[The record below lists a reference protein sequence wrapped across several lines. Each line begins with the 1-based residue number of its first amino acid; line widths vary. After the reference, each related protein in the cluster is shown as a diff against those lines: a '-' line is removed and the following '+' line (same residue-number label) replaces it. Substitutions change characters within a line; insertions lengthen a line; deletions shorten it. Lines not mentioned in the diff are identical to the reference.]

1 MAFQVILLL
10 RIHRKPRSDCR
21 MKNPKTLFLIPAP
34 LFIHKISLICAL
46 LFCPAI
52 IFAQQV
58 EGQFWRTYW
67 YQRGAEF
74 ANPGVAPKLHVNS
87 PDAVLNAQYS
97 KRPEARENGMML
109 IPINEA
115 LTQIERVE
123 LYLEIIGADP
133 GTLNKRLTIN
143 GRSTYQLPEVG
154 TATNN
159 FTHQYSTIYLQ
170 PTDLVNGFNAIQFAC
185 DRGKNG
191 YGHFV
196 VSEAALRV
204 QLRRN
209 HADLQKA
216 GLMGFNA
223 LIKAEAVKNKPET
236 IRLKLFCSDES
247 LVSSVEYQGFYFGYD
262 ENGDASTYGWHGMTK
277 NKQPEAILGIGTT
290 DQFAVDWN
298 TAMLPDQQEM
308 GVRATIHFKDQS
320 DLTFVTPVIGGLFT
334 QRPKGVHV
342 TFSQARELPA
352 PFAANGSQKKS
363 CFIDVGDDP
372 NLIEQAELQLVFRD
386 SDTAALENYLKINGQ
401 RIAIAGAGK
410 REIIYRKILID
421 PKILKRGVN
430 QIELEPQSEHHGIE
444 ILLPGPALMI
454 RSK

>member
-1 MAFQVILLL
+1 
-10 RIHRKPRSDCR
+10 
-21 MKNPKTLFLIPAP
+21 MKNPKTLFPIPAHF
-34 LFIHKISLICAL
+34 LVLKLLIFGAVLSVSNC
-46 LFCPAI
+46 

-67 YQRGAEF
+67 YQRGKEF
-74 ANPGVAPKLHVNS
+74 GNPGFAPKLHVNS
-87 PDAVLNAQYS
+87 SDAVLNAQYG

-109 IPINEA
+109 IEINET
-115 LTQIERVE
+115 LSQIERAE
-123 LYLEIIGADP
+123 LYLEILGAEP

-143 GRSTYQLPEVG
+143 GRSTYPLPEVG

-185 DRGKNG
+185 ERGKNG
-191 YGHFV
+191 FGHFI

-209 HADLQKA
+209 HADLQKG

-236 IRLKLFCSDES
+236 IRLKLFCSDET

-277 NKQPEAILGIGTT
+277 NKQPEAIIGIGTT

-308 GVRATIHFKDQS
+308 GVRATIHFKNQP

-334 QRPKGVHV
+334 QKPKGVHV

-352 PFAANGSQKKS
+352 PFAAQGPQKKL

-372 NLIEQAELQLVFRD
+372 NLIEQAELQIVFRD
-386 SDTAALENYLKINGQ
+386 SDAALTENYLRINGQ
-401 RIAIAGAGK
+401 RVAITGEGK
-410 REIIYRKILID
+410 REIIYRKIKFD
-421 PKILKRGVN
+421 PKLLKRGVN
-430 QIELEPQSEHHGIE
+430 QIELEPQPEQHGIE